1 MIPSQIGG
9 STPLFKTLS
18 YRRGCLQHLAC
29 TGRQW
34 FPAGTP
40 PPGGPVRAST
50 GETPVRQ
57 DFLSGRINL
66 FILIGIFLL
75 QGCGQQNQKT
85 KEAQET
91 QPTEEKQVWVP
102 DFNADSAYYFVE
114 KQVAFGPRVP
124 NTKAHRQ
131 CGDYL
136 TAKLKEFGA
145 RVEEQTFEAEAFDGT
160 KLNLRNIIGSF
171 QPQQQKRILLAAHWD
186 SRPFA
191 DKDTVDTDQPILGAN
206 DGASGVAVL
215 LEIARVFSNDTLPE
229 VGIDIIFFDGEDYG
243 EPEAHKA
250 VDESGNRVWWCLG
263 SQYWAENK
271 HKSNYSAY
279 YGILLDMVGAENARF
294 YREGVSMNNAP
305 SVVNRVWEQAHA
317 LGYQRYFVY
326 DKGDEI
332 IDDHI
337 YVNYKA
343 NIPMIDIIQ
352 YDPATIFGAY
362 HHTHADN
369 MEIISRATLEAVG
382 ETVLHVIYHE

>member
-1 MIPSQIGG
+1 MWNKIVKPYIIKIISDKRLATRLFTSRIGG
-9 STPLFKTLS
+9 STPLFKTMPI
-18 YRRGCLQHLAC
+18 RQ
-29 TGRQW
+29 TGK
-34 FPAGTP
+34 TY
-40 PPGGPVRAST
+40 
-50 GETPVRQ
+50 
-57 DFLSGRINL
+57 L
-66 FILIGIFLL
+66 FVLIAIFLL

-85 KEAQET
+85 NET
-91 QPTEEKQVWVP
+91 QTPQPIEQKQVFVP
-102 DFNADSAYYFVE
+102 DFNADSAYFFTE

-124 NTKAHRQ
+124 NTGAHRQ

-191 DKDTVDTDQPILGAN
+191 DKDTVDTDKPILGAN

-215 LEIARVFSNDTLPE
+215 LEIARIFSNDTLPE

-250 VDESGNRVWWCLG
+250 EAHKALDESGNRVWWCLG

-305 SVVNRVWEQAHA
+305 SVVNRVWEQAHT

-332 IDDHI
+332 VDDHI

-352 YDPATIFGAY
+352 YDPATTFGAY